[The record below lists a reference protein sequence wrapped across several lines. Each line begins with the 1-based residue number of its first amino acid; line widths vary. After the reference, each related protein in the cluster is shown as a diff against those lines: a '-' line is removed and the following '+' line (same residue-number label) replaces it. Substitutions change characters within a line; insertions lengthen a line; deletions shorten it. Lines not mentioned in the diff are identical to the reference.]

1 MKKQSATLER
11 SENLN
16 KEYLFEKDEQYF
28 TLRDSVELFAL
39 GICENIVKE
48 EKRTTE
54 ILRKCKILDSLTNAL
69 NAIKN

>member
-1 MKKQSATLER
+1 M
-11 SENLN
+11 N
-16 KEYLFEKDEQYF
+16 KEYVFEKDGEYF

-48 EKRTTE
+48 EQRTTK
-54 ILRKCKILDSLTNAL
+54 ILRKCKILDSLTNSL